1 MKERRTIAIFKALA
15 MRLCMMLSLSGI
27 PQRGR
32 SQSTIYDSLSII
44 KNTIIDIEPFSG
56 SWGMRELDNITV
68 IDDSTVLGLF
78 SKNSYNY
85 NLYSLKQGQNPQW
98 KLEISDWGNY
108 GRTVG
113 RVINAAK
120 SLYVLTYTRDTF
132 YILQI
137 ECLQSKYKLHR
148 IAGIPLYSLDWRHQ
162 TTFDTNSS
170 TWMLHL
176 GYYDPSTQYVD
187 SVKIFRIRYGK
198 VKTVYTYKIVTTG
211 FSNPFPSTIYKN
223 NLLFTFNSDS
233 LFILFEDTLKS
244 FPLSVY
250 PVYYITYFDS
260 IDDHRVFAF
269 ISHDFFTFSKSFV
282 LDEKSKDIIYTKH
295 LDSRNIKELRAINI
309 SSNRWYSRTSG
320 DSTSLYNFSDTFGN
334 LALKTF
340 VFKSKNRIETPYF
353 INNYLIGNSLY
364 GDTFISSFFSPVGRS
379 YDSLMLDG
387 PIGKIIDCN
396 CGQIIITR
404 KHSTQIF
411 GNSFSPRTIY
421 HIDTLGSIKR
431 LINMNNS
438 PIAVLESYPRIYEQM
453 DAFVFFTTGKN
464 GNIYY
469 STLSLDSI
477 CPIANATFKN
487 EEFIIFPNPGT
498 ERLYSNQDV
507 SEIIVYNAIGQKMKK
522 NIGSD
527 DRGRKYI
534 DILDFTPGLYFVYRN
549 GYSVKF
555 LKN

>member
-1 MKERRTIAIFKALA
+1 MKERWTKNIVKVLA
-15 MRLCMMLSLSGI
+15 MRLCKMLILSGI
-27 PQRGR
+27 PQKGR
-32 SQSTIYDSLSII
+32 SQSTIHDSLSII
-44 KNTIIDIEPFSG
+44 KNYIIDIEPFSG
-56 SWGMRELDNITV
+56 SWGMRELGNITV

-78 SKNSYNY
+78 SKNAYNY
-85 NLYSLKQGQNPQW
+85 NLYSLKKGQNPQW

-108 GRTVG
+108 GRTIG

-120 SLYVLTYTRDTF
+120 TLYLLSYTRDTF

-137 ECLQSKYKLHR
+137 EYLQSNYKLNR
-148 IAGIPLYSLDWRHQ
+148 IAGIPLYKLNWRHQ
-162 TTFDTNSS
+162 ITFDTYSS

-187 SVKIFRIRYGK
+187 SVKIFRIRNGK
-198 VKTVYTYKIVTTG
+198 FKTIYTYKEATGG
-211 FSNPFPSTIYKN
+211 FSNPFPSAIYKN
-223 NLLFTFNSDS
+223 NMLFTFYLDS

-260 IDDHRVFAF
+260 IEDNRVFAF
-269 ISHDFFTFSKSFV
+269 ISHDVFTFSKSFV
-282 LDEKSKDIIYTKH
+282 LDEKSKDITYTNH
-295 LDSRNIKELRAINI
+295 LDSRNITELSEINI
-309 SSNRWYSRTSG
+309 SSNKWYTKTSG
-320 DSTSLYNFSDTFGN
+320 DSTSLYDFSDTFGN
-334 LALKTF
+334 LPLKTF
-340 VFKSKNRIETPYF
+340 LFKSNKRIETPYF
-353 INNYLIGNSLY
+353 VNNYLIGNSLH

-379 YDSLMLDG
+379 FDSLMLDG

-404 KHSTQIF
+404 MHSTQIF
-411 GNSFSPRTIY
+411 GNSFYPRTIY
-421 HIDTLGSIKR
+421 LIDTLGSIKK
-431 LINMNNS
+431 IMNMTNS
-438 PIAVLESYPRIYEQM
+438 PITILESHPRIYEQM
-453 DAFVFFTTGKN
+453 DAFVFFTKGKN
-464 GNIYY
+464 GDIYY

-487 EEFIIFPNPGT
+487 EEFIIFPNPSS

-507 SEIIVYNAIGQKMKK
+507 SEIIVYNAIGLKMKK
-522 NIGSD
+522 KIGTD

-534 DILDFTPGLYFVYRN
+534 DILDFAPGLYFVNRN
-549 GYSVKF
+549 GYSVNF